1 MNKIVVIGALAAV
14 AGCCTFCEPEQAP
27 NTLSEKEKA
36 EGWQLLWDG
45 KTSAGWVGVK
55 TKCKEFPDHGWQMRK
70 GVLTV
75 LPRKGISNGKWIDLP
90 PEDEKLGGGGD
101 ICTVKKFKDFMF
113 KFDFRLTDS
122 ANSGV
127 KYFYD
132 ETKNRGTCE
141 EYQILDKGHP
151 DWNKGEDGNRRVA
164 SLYDLIPANAER
176 ICNGIGE
183 WNTGMI
189 VSKGSHVEHWLNGKK
204 VLEYE
209 RGSEAFRKAVAESK
223 YATWGT
229 DGNKWGE
236 IPEGRI
242 LLQDHSDSTVSFRN
256 LKIKEL

>member
-1 MNKIVVIGALAAV
+1 MNKLMIFGALAAV
-14 AGCCTFCEPEQAP
+14 AGCCTFCEPEQEP

-55 TKCKEFPDHGWQMRK
+55 SKCTAFPDHGWTMKK

-75 LPRKGISNGKWIDLP
+75 LPRKGISNGKWIELP

-101 ICTVKKFKDFMF
+101 ICTEKKFRDFMF

-132 ETKNRGTCE
+132 QDKNKGTCE

-151 DWNKGEDGNRRVA
+151 DWEKGEDGNRRVA
-164 SLYDLIPANAER
+164 SLYDLIPANAEKV
-176 ICNGIGE
+176 CNGIGE
-183 WNTGMI
+183 WNTGSRYKFSGRLADERFKYIEKRFWRNEMNHLDYGVRLRVGI
-189 VSKGSHVEHWLNGKK
+189 TKFAAIYGQYRISNILKK
-204 VLEYE
+204 DKFANDLP
-209 RGSEAFRKAVAESK
+209 
-223 YATWGT
+223 
-229 DGNKWGE
+229 KWE
-236 IPEGRI
+236 IGI
-242 LLQDHSDSTVSFRN
+242 QIF
-256 LKIKEL
+256 